1 MGQYSNKGLYNGYK
15 KNSKEREELD
25 YYATPPVEV
34 TNILNQLQYDFTGQ
48 TILEPCCGGGHMIA
62 GIQKYL
68 DKNSQ
73 KPKKLIGTDF
83 KDRDF
88 SSNIWNLKY
97 GLDFLADD
105 YPYDKADVII
115 MNPPFA
121 TIEPFMIRALEIAQ
135 DKLIM
140 LCRTQVTEGLG
151 RYEKI
156 FKNNPPTYI
165 YQYIDRIQCWKS
177 GVKPTGSSAQAYCWL
192 VWEKDKAGQEPILR
206 WLYRSNEY

>member
-1 MGQYSNKGLYNGYK
+1 
-15 KNSKEREELD
+15 
-25 YYATPPVEV
+25 
-34 TNILNQLQYDFTGQ
+34 
-48 TILEPCCGGGHMIA
+48 
-62 GIQKYL
+62 
-68 DKNSQ
+68 
-73 KPKKLIGTDF
+73 
-83 KDRDF
+83 
-88 SSNIWNLKY
+88 
-97 GLDFLADD
+97 
-105 YPYDKADVII
+105 

-121 TIEPFMIRALEIAQ
+121 TIEPFIIRALEIAQ

-177 GVKPTGSSAQAYCWL
+177 GIKPTGSSAQAYCWL
-192 VWEKDKAGQEPILR
+192 VWEKDKTGQEPILR

>member
-1 MGQYSNKGLYNGYK
+1 
-15 KNSKEREELD
+15 
-25 YYATPPVEV
+25 
-34 TNILNQLQYDFTGQ
+34 
-48 TILEPCCGGGHMIA
+48 MIA

-73 KPKKLIGTDF
+73 KPEKLIGTDF
-83 KDRDF
+83 KDRGF
-88 SSNIWNLKY
+88 SSNIWNLEY
-97 GLDFLADD
+97 GLDFLSDD

-140 LCRTQVTEGLG
+140 LCRTQTIEGLG
-151 RYEKI
+151 PYEKI
-156 FKNNPPTYI
+156 FKDNPPTYI

-177 GVKPTGSSAQAYCWL
+177 GIKPTGSSAQAYCWL
-192 VWEKDKAGQEPILR
+192 VFEKDKAGQEPILR